1 MGEHTCHFCR
11 KTFDRAS
18 GLAVHIRRIHT
29 GEKPYNCYHCQKA
42 FATQHDCQSHERI
55 HTGEKPYQCG
65 FCSKLFRRSSDL
77 ARHQRIHT
85 GETAYKCTL
94 CDKSFKQKGH
104 LKCHQFVHSE
114 EKPFQCPGCNK
125 SYTQKNN
132 LKKHIKSQHPHLQ
145 LQLQLPPMIINT
157 EQDASLGPVTCITH
171 TFTHPTITNSDVTV
185 SRIVSPEATATVVTT
200 ELRHATITNVI
211 QGLEEPPVQSIE
223 LATGE
228 EDERGLFNFE
238 DLLPPG
244 AWM

>member
-1 MGEHTCHFCR
+1 MGEYICHFCR
-11 KTFDRAS
+11 KTFNSAS
-18 GLAVHIRRIHT
+18 GLALHIRTHT
-29 GEKPYNCYHCQKA
+29 GEKPYKCYGCEKA
-42 FATQHDCQSHERI
+42 FSTSSARNLHNRI

-65 FCSKLFRRSSDL
+65 FCSKSFRSSTDL

-85 GETAYKCTL
+85 GERPYKCAL
-94 CDKSFKQKGH
+94 CDKSFKQQGY
-104 LKCHQFVHSE
+104 LKYHQLVHSK

-125 SYTQKNN
+125 SYTQKHN
-132 LKKHIKSQHPHLQ
+132 LKKHIKSQHPDLQ
-145 LQLQLPPMIINT
+145 LAPLIINT

-228 EDERGLFNFE
+228 EDEQGLFNFE
-238 DLLPPG
+238 DLLPLG